1 MKPVFCFIILVF
13 FISCKD
19 NANKAVKA
27 EVIYDMYVPSE
38 MSVLMKELYA
48 FNLELKKQVVKEED
62 LTPFPEQFLNIH
74 TAQLSDFKARTERFK
89 SFSNIFLTAQKEIYN
104 TNSDLSLKDRFN
116 NTINTCI
123 SCHSLEC
130 TGPIPKI
137 KKLLISQ

>member
-1 MKPVFCFIILVF
+1 MKHGFWVIILIF
-13 FISCKD
+13 FMSCNDKTKKD
-19 NANKAVKA
+19 EKA
-27 EVIYDMYVPSE
+27 EVVYDMYVPSE
-38 MSVLMKELYA
+38 MTVLMKELYA
-48 FNLELKKQVVKEED
+48 FNLQLKKQVVNDEA
-62 LTPFPEQFLNIH
+62 LTPLPEQFLNIH
-74 TAQLSDFKARTERFK
+74 TAQLSNFKARTERFK

-104 TNSDLSLKDRFN
+104 IKSDISLKDRFN